1 MFLHEKVT
9 CKFVVP
15 LAEILNEEEFMDDP
29 ETITY
34 DENSVSPAV
43 ELGLMVGNLN

>member
-1 MFLHEKVT
+1 MFLHKKAA

-15 LAEILNEEEFMDDP
+15 LAEILNEEEFMEDP

-34 DENSVSPAV
+34 DENLVSPAV
-43 ELGLMVGNLN
+43 DLGLMVGNLN